1 MATRQ
6 VRFDSDFK
14 LQLCCMAMDKE
25 KLEAKLRLFP
35 DSEDKLLAF
44 YTANIE
50 RQENMLNLMKSR
62 LDDKVFMAT
71 KLKENLEVSLK
82 ISKEIAKLDIAMQ
95 PLLDRVKEEKKAK
108 IKALQ
113 AEIDRLS
120 N

>member
-6 VRFDSDFK
+6 EKHEADFK

-25 KLEAKLRLFP
+25 KLEKKLCQFP
-35 DSEDKLLAF
+35 DSEEKLLAF
-44 YTANIE
+44 YTANIK
-50 RQENMLNLMKSR
+50 RQENMLNLMNTR
-62 LDDKVFMAT
+62 LADGVFMAT
-71 KLKENLEVSLK
+71 KLKENIEASLK
-82 ISKEIAKLDIAMQ
+82 ISEEIAKLDKAMQ